1 MEKNKSEIIIMKLS
15 EIKYNPDNPR
25 LIKDD
30 KFKKLVASI
39 KEFPEMLK
47 IRPVVIN
54 KGNMILGGNMRLK
67 ACQEAGLKE
76 IPVIKVDN
84 LTPEQEK
91 EFIIKDNI
99 SFGEWNFDILTN
111 EWEKDSL
118 NEWGMDLPIYNNEK
132 EQEFKNENKYFIN
145 IECDNERHAQKLYER
160 FIKENLN
167 VKIIT

>member
-1 MEKNKSEIIIMKLS
+1 
-15 EIKYNPDNPR
+15 
-25 LIKDD
+25 
-30 KFKKLVASI
+30 
-39 KEFPEMLK
+39 
-47 IRPVVIN
+47 
-54 KGNMILGGNMRLK
+54 MILGGNMRLK

-111 EWEKDSL
+111 EWEEESL